1 MDTTYKDGVLTVFLT
16 GEIDHHSA
24 VKIREETD
32 LQIKKLHPTVLRLNF
47 AGVKFMDSS
56 GIGLIMGRYRAMRM
70 TGGSLEVEDVPNQL
84 KRIVALSGIS
94 SLGVIK

>member
-1 MDTTYKDGVLTVFLT
+1 MDINYKDGVLTVFLA
-16 GEIDHHSA
+16 GEIDHHTA

-32 LQIKKLHPTVLRLNF
+32 LQIKKLHPTVLKLNF
-47 AGVKFMDSS
+47 GGVKFMDSS

-70 TGGSLEVEDVPNQL
+70 TGGSLEVEDVPKQL

-94 SLGVIK
+94 ALGVLK